1 MYGKVLLAYDGS
13 EEGRRAL
20 REGARIAQICKS
32 EVVLL
37 AVVDVSSGVFLAEGA
52 TSGATEQERKIHEEV
67 LAEGV
72 RRLEGMGFSPTA
84 RLETGDPALMIE
96 TVAKEIG
103 ADLVVIGHRRQ
114 GPLARLWFGSVTIH
128 LVDHLTCSVLVSR
141 KDIPDEMFWGEMQ
154 AAGLAA
160 S

>member
-1 MYGKVLLAYDGS
+1 MYEKVLLAYDGS

-52 TSGATEQERKIHEEV
+52 DLRRHRAGTKIHEEV

-72 RRLEGMGFSPTA
+72 RRLEGHGLFAHRAAGDRRPRPDDRDGGEGDRRRSRRHRPSPAGAA
-84 RLETGDPALMIE
+84 RPP
-96 TVAKEIG
+96 
-103 ADLVVIGHRRQ
+103 VVR
-114 GPLARLWFGSVTIH
+114 SVTIH